1 MIGRIPI
8 QDIHPVVDCGRRP
21 AKAAAGETFEI
32 SATVFREGHDAVA
45 AGVVLFDPQG
55 TRGPLLRMR
64 ELVGLSEYVAASPID
79 LEQVVVIDLGDRRA
93 GLVIDELT
101 GQEEIVVKQYDA
113 VRDGLPIF
121 GGATLLSDGRPALI
135 VDVSSLL

>member
-1 MIGRIPI
+1 MRALLARVADETYAIPLAHVSETIELAPDVVRTVKGR
-8 QDIHPVVDCGRRP
+8 
-21 AKAAAGETFEI
+21 E
-32 SATVFREGHDAVA
+32 
-45 AGVVLFDPQG
+45 VLLARDDDVL
-55 TRGPLLRMR
+55 PLLRMR